1 MSWADEPEE
10 DRDLIEFGSRAF
22 ALALLVI
29 VLAVVV
35 AIVTLPS
42 WLAPLIH
49 SWGGA

>member
-10 DRDLIEFGSRAF
+10 DRDLIEAGSRAF
-22 ALALLVI
+22 SLALLVM

-49 SWGGA
+49 GLGGT